1 MRKVLDLFFDIL
13 APLSAALFIIY
24 AIVVLQP
31 HASYIKPAQ
40 AQPLILGPLVS
51 FFATV
56 TTAQVI
62 VQPNPTRHSL
72 QICNSGGTNALWV
85 MPNAN
90 TVNTGAIVNPAANV
104 GVPVPPVASNVQS
117 CFAPPTSA
125 PSLGQGWLGFSTTTP
140 VTVLDWP

>member
-1 MRKVLDLFFDIL
+1 MKRVYTFLSL
-13 APLSAALFIIY
+13 AAFSFLIWALV
-24 AIVVLQP
+24 ALQP
-31 HASYIKPAQ
+31 PPTMFKPAH
-40 AQPLILGPLVS
+40 AQPLVLGPIVS
-51 FFATV
+51 FFSAV

-62 VQPNPTRHSL
+62 VQPNPTRHAL
-72 QICNSGGTNALWV
+72 QICNSGGTNALWA
-85 MPNAN
+85 MPNAA